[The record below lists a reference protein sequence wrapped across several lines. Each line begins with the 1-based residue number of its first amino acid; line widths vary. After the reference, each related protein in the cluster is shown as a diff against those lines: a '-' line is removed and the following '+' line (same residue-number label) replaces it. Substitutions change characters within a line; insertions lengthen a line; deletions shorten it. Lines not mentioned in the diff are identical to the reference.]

1 MNMEFKNMTVEELE
15 ARRVQIGEEVEKDGA
30 DLDALEAEIKG
41 IKEELEARKAEAT
54 KKAEIRN
61 AVASGAGTVI
71 KETPTEERKMEEIK
85 YNSQSPEYRTA
96 WLKNIARRG
105 DQMIFG
111 DLTETEQRAFTFTTA
126 NTGAVVPTET
136 MNRIIEL
143 VESMAPMY
151 DDATKTG
158 MVKGFGVPRHK
169 TIAAGDAA
177 ATAEG
182 VANADEEDTFDL
194 LALDGVEI
202 KKHVEITRKMQWQ
215 SIDAFEAWLT
225 DHIAKRIAVAK
236 ETQIRA
242 RLDAVATGIAAANV
256 LTAQTYTEGTV
267 RAILAKIKQS
277 GTKVWYANT
286 NTIWNGLAGIQDG
299 NDRPLFVPSTTDSDP
314 TVQGRIY
321 GGEVKVD
328 ENLADN
334 VVYVGVPASIL
345 ANDFEALFMN
355 NAIDPKTFKTI
366 IAGYSL
372 FDAGLENPLAM
383 VKATFTA

>member
-1 MNMEFKNMTVEELE
+1 MEFKDMTVGELE

-41 IKEELEARKAEAT
+41 IKAELEARKAEAT

-71 KETPTEERKMEEIK
+71 KEVPTEERKMEEIK
-85 YNSQSPEYRTA
+85 YNAQSPEYRTA
-96 WLKNIARRG
+96 WLKNIAQRDG
-105 DQMIFG
+105 QKIFG
-111 DLTETEQRAFTFTTA
+111 EMTEVEQRAFTFTTA
-126 NTGAVVPTET
+126 NSGAVVPTET
-136 MNRIIEL
+136 MNRIVEL

-151 DDATKTG
+151 DDATKSG

-169 TIAAGDAA
+169 AIVAGDAA
-177 ATAEG
+177 ATDEG
-182 VANADEEDTFDL
+182 VANADEQDTFDL

-225 DHIAKRIAVAK
+225 DHIARRIAVAK

-256 LTAQTYTEGTV
+256 LTAQTYTEGTI
-267 RAILAKIKQS
+267 RAILAKVKQA

-321 GGEVKVD
+321 GGAVKVD

-334 VVYVGVPASIL
+334 VAYVGVPASIL
-345 ANDFEALFMN
+345 ANDFEALFMQN
-355 NAIDPKTFKTI
+355 SIDPKTFKTI
-366 IAGYSL
+366 ISGYSL

-383 VKATFTA
+383 VKVTFTA

>member
-1 MNMEFKNMTVEELE
+1 MEFKNMTVEELE
-15 ARRVQIGEEVEKDGA
+15 ARRAQIGEEVEKDGA

-41 IKEELEARKAEAT
+41 IKAELEARKEAAA

-61 AVASGAGTVI
+61 AVASGDGKVVAEI
-71 KETPTEERKMEEIK
+71 PAEEKRTMEEIK
-85 YNSQSPEYRTA
+85 YNAQSPEYRTA
-96 WLKNIARRG
+96 WLKNIAQRDG
-105 DQMIFG
+105 QKIFG

-136 MNRIIEL
+136 MNRIVEL

-169 TIAAGDAA
+169 SIAAGDAT

-225 DHIAKRIAVAK
+225 NHIAKRIAVAK

-256 LTAQTYTEGTV
+256 LTAQTYAESTV

-321 GGEVKVD
+321 GGSVKVD

-372 FDAGLENPLAM
+372 FDAGLENPLAF

>member
-1 MNMEFKNMTVEELE
+1 MEFKNMTVEELE

-41 IKEELEARKAEAT
+41 IKAELEARKAAAA
-54 KKAEIRN
+54 KKAELRN
-61 AVASGAGTVI
+61 AVASGDGKVVAEI
-71 KETPTEERKMEEIK
+71 PTQEKRTMEEIK
-85 YNSQSPEYRTA
+85 YNAQSPEYRTA
-96 WLKNIARRG
+96 WLKNIAQRDG
-105 DQMIFG
+105 QMIFG

-136 MNRIIEL
+136 MNRIVEL

-169 TIAAGDAA
+169 SIAAGDAA
-177 ATAEG
+177 ATDEG

-236 ETQIRA
+236 EAQIRA

-256 LTAQTYTEGTV
+256 LTAQTYAEGTI

-321 GGEVKVD
+321 GGSVKVD

-334 VVYVGVPASIL
+334 VAYVGVPASIL

-372 FDAGLENPLAM
+372 FDAGLENPLAF

>member
-1 MNMEFKNMTVEELE
+1 MEFKNMTVEELE

-41 IKEELEARKAEAT
+41 IKEELEARKAEAA

-85 YNSQSPEYRTA
+85 YNAQSPEYRTA
-96 WLKNIARRG
+96 WLKNIAQRDG
-105 DQMIFG
+105 KKIFG
-111 DLTETEQRAFTFTTA
+111 ELTETEQRAFTFTTA
-126 NTGAVVPTET
+126 NSGAVVPTET
-136 MNRIIEL
+136 LNRIVEL
-143 VESMAPMY
+143 VQSMAPMY
-151 DDATKTG
+151 DDATKSG

-194 LALDGVEI
+194 LPLDGVEI
-202 KKHVEITRKMQWQ
+202 KKHVEISRKMQWQ

-256 LTAQTYTEGTV
+256 LTAQTYAESTV

>member
-1 MNMEFKNMTVEELE
+1 MEFKDMTVEELE

-41 IKEELEARKAEAT
+41 IKAELEARKAEAT

-71 KETPTEERKMEEIK
+71 KEVPTEERKMEEIK
-85 YNSQSPEYRTA
+85 YNAQSPEYRIA
-96 WLKNIARRG
+96 WLKNIAQRDG
-105 DQMIFG
+105 QKIFG
-111 DLTETEQRAFTFTTA
+111 EMTEVEQRAFTFTTA
-126 NTGAVVPTET
+126 NSGAVVPTET
-136 MNRIIEL
+136 MNRIVEL

-151 DDATKTG
+151 DDATKSG

-169 TIAAGDAA
+169 AIVAGDAA
-177 ATAEG
+177 ATDEG
-182 VANADEEDTFDL
+182 VANADEQDTFDL

-225 DHIAKRIAVAK
+225 DHIARRIAVAK

-256 LTAQTYTEGTV
+256 LTAQTYTEGTI
-267 RAILAKIKQS
+267 RAILAKVKQA

-321 GGEVKVD
+321 GGAVKVD

-334 VVYVGVPASIL
+334 VAYVGVPASIL
-345 ANDFEALFMN
+345 ANDFEALFMQN
-355 NAIDPKTFKTI
+355 SIDPKTFKTI
-366 IAGYSL
+366 ISGYSL

-383 VKATFTA
+383 VKVTFTA

>member
-1 MNMEFKNMTVEELE
+1 MEFTSMTVEELE
-15 ARRVQIGEEVEKDGA
+15 ARLAQLPDEIEKDDA
-30 DLDALEAEIKG
+30 DLDALDAEFKG
-41 IKEELEARKAEAT
+41 ITAELEARKAAAA

-61 AVASGAGTVI
+61 AVASGDGKVVAEI
-71 KETPTEERKMEEIK
+71 PTQEKRTMEEIK
-85 YNSQSPEYRTA
+85 YNAQSPEYRTA
-96 WLKNIARRG
+96 WLKNIAQRDG
-105 DQMIFG
+105 QMIFG

-136 MNRIIEL
+136 MNRIVEL

-169 TIAAGDAA
+169 SIAAGDAA
-177 ATAEG
+177 ATDEG

-236 ETQIRA
+236 EAQIRA

-256 LTAQTYTEGTV
+256 LTAQTYAEGTI

-299 NDRPLFVPSTTDSDP
+299 NDRPLFVPSTLDSDP
-314 TVQGRIY
+314 TIQGRIY
-321 GGEVKVD
+321 GGSVKVD

-372 FDAGLENPLAM
+372 FDAGLENPLAF

>member
-1 MNMEFKNMTVEELE
+1 MDFTTMTVEELE
-15 ARRVQIGEEVEKDGA
+15 ARRAQIGVEAEQDGA

-41 IKEELEARKAEAT
+41 IKAELEARKEAAA

-61 AVASGAGTVI
+61 AVASGDGKVVAEI
-71 KETPTEERKMEEIK
+71 PAEEKRTMEEIK
-85 YNSQSPEYRTA
+85 YNAQSPEYRTA
-96 WLKNIARRG
+96 WLKNIAQRDG
-105 DQMIFG
+105 QKIFG
-111 DLTETEQRAFTFTTA
+111 EMNEVEQRAFTFTTA
-126 NTGAVVPTET
+126 NSGAVVPTET
-136 MNRIIEL
+136 MNRIVEL

-169 TIAAGDAA
+169 SIAAGDAA
-177 ATAEG
+177 ATDEG

-236 ETQIRA
+236 EAQIRA

-256 LTAQTYTEGTV
+256 LTAQTYAEGTI

-277 GTKVWYANT
+277 GAKVWYANT

-321 GGEVKVD
+321 GGSVKVD
-328 ENLADN
+328 ENLADG
-334 VVYVGVPASIL
+334 VVYVGVPASVL

-372 FDAGLENPLAM
+372 FDAGLENPLAF
-383 VKATFTA
+383 VKATFTV

>member
-41 IKEELEARKAEAT
+41 IKEELEARKAEAA

-85 YNSQSPEYRTA
+85 YNAQSPEYRTA

-256 LTAQTYTEGTV
+256 LTAQTYAESTV
-267 RAILAKIKQS
+267 RAILAKIKQP

>member
-1 MNMEFKNMTVEELE
+1 MEFKDMTVEELE

-41 IKEELEARKAEAT
+41 IKAELEARKAEAT

-71 KETPTEERKMEEIK
+71 KEVPTEERKMEEIK
-85 YNSQSPEYRTA
+85 YNAQSPEYRTA
-96 WLKNIARRG
+96 WLKNIAQRDG
-105 DQMIFG
+105 QKIFG
-111 DLTETEQRAFTFTTA
+111 EMTEVEQRAFTFTTA
-126 NTGAVVPTET
+126 NSGAVVPTET
-136 MNRIIEL
+136 MNRIVEL

-151 DDATKTG
+151 DDATKSG

-169 TIAAGDAA
+169 AIVAGDAA
-177 ATAEG
+177 ATDEG
-182 VANADEEDTFDL
+182 VANADEQDTFDL

-225 DHIAKRIAVAK
+225 DHIARRIAVAK

-256 LTAQTYTEGTV
+256 LTAQTYTEGTI
-267 RAILAKIKQS
+267 RAILAKVKQA

-321 GGEVKVD
+321 GGAVKVD

-334 VVYVGVPASIL
+334 VAYVGVPASIL
-345 ANDFEALFMN
+345 ANDFEALFMQN
-355 NAIDPKTFKTI
+355 SIDPKTFKTI
-366 IAGYSL
+366 ISGYSL

-383 VKATFTA
+383 VKVTFTV

>member
-1 MNMEFKNMTVEELE
+1 MEFKDMTVEELE

-41 IKEELEARKAEAT
+41 IKAELEARKAEAT

-71 KETPTEERKMEEIK
+71 KEVPTEERKMEEIK
-85 YNSQSPEYRTA
+85 YNAQSPEYRTA
-96 WLKNIARRG
+96 WLKNIAQRDG
-105 DQMIFG
+105 QKIFG
-111 DLTETEQRAFTFTTA
+111 EMTEVEQRAFTFTTA
-126 NTGAVVPTET
+126 NSGAVVPTET
-136 MNRIIEL
+136 MNRIVEL

-151 DDATKTG
+151 DDATKSG

-169 TIAAGDAA
+169 AIVAGDAA
-177 ATAEG
+177 ATDEG
-182 VANADEEDTFDL
+182 VANADEQDTFDL

-225 DHIAKRIAVAK
+225 DHIARRIAVAK

-256 LTAQTYTEGTV
+256 LTAQTYTEGTI
-267 RAILAKIKQS
+267 RAILAKVKQA

-321 GGEVKVD
+321 GGAVKVD

-334 VVYVGVPASIL
+334 VAYVGVPASIL
-345 ANDFEALFMN
+345 ANDFEALFMQN
-355 NAIDPKTFKTI
+355 SIDPKTFKTI
-366 IAGYSL
+366 ISGYSL

-383 VKATFTA
+383 VKVTFTA

>member
-41 IKEELEARKAEAT
+41 IKEELEARKAEAA

-85 YNSQSPEYRTA
+85 YNAQSPEYRTA
-96 WLKNIARRG
+96 WLKNIAQRDG
-105 DQMIFG
+105 KKIFG
-111 DLTETEQRAFTFTTA
+111 ELTETEQRAFTFTTA
-126 NTGAVVPTET
+126 NSGAVVPTET
-136 MNRIIEL
+136 LNRIVEL
-143 VESMAPMY
+143 VQSMAPMY
-151 DDATKTG
+151 DDATKSG

-194 LALDGVEI
+194 LPLDGVEI
-202 KKHVEITRKMQWQ
+202 KKHVEISRKMQWQ

-256 LTAQTYTEGTV
+256 LTAQTYAESTV

>member
-1 MNMEFKNMTVEELE
+1 MEFKNMTVEELE

-41 IKEELEARKAEAT
+41 IKVELEARKDAAA
-54 KKAEIRN
+54 KKAEIRD
-61 AVASGAGTVI
+61 AVASGDGKVVAEI
-71 KETPTEERKMEEIK
+71 PTQEKRTMEEIK
-85 YNSQSPEYRTA
+85 YNAQSPEYRTA
-96 WLKNIARRG
+96 WLKNIAQRDG
-105 DQMIFG
+105 QMIFG

-136 MNRIIEL
+136 MNRIVEL

-169 TIAAGDAA
+169 SIAAGDAA
-177 ATAEG
+177 ATDEG

-194 LALDGVEI
+194 LPLDGVEI
-202 KKHVEITRKMQWQ
+202 KKHVDITRKMQWQ

-256 LTAQTYTEGTV
+256 LTAQTYTEGTI

-314 TVQGRIY
+314 TTQGRIY
-321 GGEVKVD
+321 GGSVKVD

-372 FDAGLENPLAM
+372 FDAGLENPLAF

>member
-1 MNMEFKNMTVEELE
+1 MEFKDMTVEELE

-41 IKEELEARKAEAT
+41 IKAELEARKAEAT

-71 KETPTEERKMEEIK
+71 KEVPTEERKMEEIK
-85 YNSQSPEYRTA
+85 YNAQSPEYRTA
-96 WLKNIARRG
+96 WLKNIAQRDG
-105 DQMIFG
+105 QKIFG
-111 DLTETEQRAFTFTTA
+111 EMTEVEQRAFTFTTA
-126 NTGAVVPTET
+126 NSGAVVPTET
-136 MNRIIEL
+136 MNRIVEL

-151 DDATKTG
+151 DDATKSG

-169 TIAAGDAA
+169 AIVAGDAA
-177 ATAEG
+177 ATDEG

-225 DHIAKRIAVAK
+225 DHIARRIAVAK

-256 LTAQTYTEGTV
+256 LTAQTYTEGTI
-267 RAILAKIKQS
+267 RAILAKVKQA

-321 GGEVKVD
+321 GGAVKVD

-334 VVYVGVPASIL
+334 VAYVGVPASIL
-345 ANDFEALFMN
+345 ANDFEALFMQN
-355 NAIDPKTFKTI
+355 SIDPKTFKTI
-366 IAGYSL
+366 ISGYSL

-383 VKATFTA
+383 VKVTFTA

>member
-1 MNMEFKNMTVEELE
+1 MEFKNMTVEELE

-41 IKEELEARKAEAT
+41 IKEELEARKAEAA

>member
-1 MNMEFKNMTVEELE
+1 MEFKNMTVEELE

-41 IKEELEARKAEAT
+41 IKAELEARKEAAA

-61 AVASGAGTVI
+61 AVASGDGKVVAEI
-71 KETPTEERKMEEIK
+71 PAEEKRTMEEIK
-85 YNSQSPEYRTA
+85 YNAQSPEYRTA
-96 WLKNIARRG
+96 WLKNIAQRDG
-105 DQMIFG
+105 QKIFG
-111 DLTETEQRAFTFTTA
+111 EMNEVEQRAFTFTTA
-126 NTGAVVPTET
+126 NSGAVVPTET

-158 MVKGFGVPRHK
+158 MAKGFGVPRHK
-169 TIAAGDAA
+169 SIAAGDAA
-177 ATAEG
+177 ATNEG

-256 LTAQTYTEGTV
+256 LTAQTYTEGTI

-321 GGEVKVD
+321 GGSVKVD

-372 FDAGLENPLAM
+372 FDAGLENPLAF
-383 VKATFTA
+383 VKATFTV

>member
-1 MNMEFKNMTVEELE
+1 MEFKDMTVEELE

-41 IKEELEARKAEAT
+41 IKAELEARKAEAT

-71 KETPTEERKMEEIK
+71 KEVPTEERKMEEIK
-85 YNSQSPEYRTA
+85 YNEQSPEYRTA
-96 WLKNIARRG
+96 WLKNIAQRDG
-105 DQMIFG
+105 QKIFG
-111 DLTETEQRAFTFTTA
+111 EMTEVEQRAFTFTTA
-126 NTGAVVPTET
+126 NSGAVVPTET
-136 MNRIIEL
+136 MNRIVEL

-151 DDATKTG
+151 DDATKSG

-169 TIAAGDAA
+169 AIVAGDAA
-177 ATAEG
+177 ATDEG
-182 VANADEEDTFDL
+182 VANADEQDTFDL

-225 DHIAKRIAVAK
+225 DHIARRIAVAK
-236 ETQIRA
+236 EAQIRA

-256 LTAQTYTEGTV
+256 LTAQTYTEGTI

-277 GTKVWYANT
+277 GIKVWYANT
-286 NTIWNGLAGIQDG
+286 NTNWTGLAGIQDG

-321 GGEVKVD
+321 GGAVKVD

-334 VVYVGVPASIL
+334 VAYVGVPASIL
-345 ANDFEALFMN
+345 ANDFESLFMQN
-355 NAIDPKTFKTI
+355 SIDPKTFKTI
-366 IAGYSL
+366 ISGYSL

-383 VKATFTA
+383 VKVTFTA

>member
-1 MNMEFKNMTVEELE
+1 MEFKNMTVEELE
-15 ARRVQIGEEVEKDGA
+15 ARRAQIGEEVEKDGA

-41 IKEELEARKAEAT
+41 IKAELEARKEAAA

-61 AVASGAGTVI
+61 AVASGDGKVVAEI
-71 KETPTEERKMEEIK
+71 PAEEKRTMEEIK
-85 YNSQSPEYRTA
+85 YNAQSPEYRTA
-96 WLKNIARRG
+96 WLKNIAQRDG
-105 DQMIFG
+105 QKIFG

-136 MNRIIEL
+136 MNRIVEL

-169 TIAAGDAA
+169 SIAAGDAT

-225 DHIAKRIAVAK
+225 NHIAKRIAVAK

-256 LTAQTYTEGTV
+256 LTAQTYAESTV

-299 NDRPLFVPSTTDSDP
+299 NDRPLFVPSPTDSDP

-321 GGEVKVD
+321 GGSVKVD

-372 FDAGLENPLAM
+372 FDAGLENPLAF

>member
-1 MNMEFKNMTVEELE
+1 MEFKDMTVEELE

-41 IKEELEARKAEAT
+41 IKAELEARKAEAT

-71 KETPTEERKMEEIK
+71 KEVPTEERKMEEIK
-85 YNSQSPEYRTA
+85 YNAQSPEYRTA
-96 WLKNIARRG
+96 WLKNIAQRDG
-105 DQMIFG
+105 QKIFG
-111 DLTETEQRAFTFTTA
+111 EMTEVEQRAFTFTTA
-126 NTGAVVPTET
+126 NSGAVVPTET
-136 MNRIIEL
+136 MNRIVEL

-151 DDATKTG
+151 DDATKSG

-169 TIAAGDAA
+169 AIVAGDAA
-177 ATAEG
+177 ATDEG
-182 VANADEEDTFDL
+182 VANADEQDTFDL

-225 DHIAKRIAVAK
+225 DHIARRIAVAK

-256 LTAQTYTEGTV
+256 LTAQTYTEGTI
-267 RAILAKIKQS
+267 RAILAKVKQA
-277 GTKVWYANT
+277 GIKVWYANT

-321 GGEVKVD
+321 GGAVKVD

-334 VVYVGVPASIL
+334 VAYVGVPASIL
-345 ANDFEALFMN
+345 ANDFEALFMQN
-355 NAIDPKTFKTI
+355 SIDPKTFKTI
-366 IAGYSL
+366 ISGYSL

-383 VKATFTA
+383 VKVTFTA

>member
-1 MNMEFKNMTVEELE
+1 MEFKNMTVEELE

-41 IKEELEARKAEAT
+41 IKAELEARKEAAA

-61 AVASGAGTVI
+61 AVASGDGKVVAEI
-71 KETPTEERKMEEIK
+71 PAEEKRTMEEIK
-85 YNSQSPEYRTA
+85 YNAQSPEYRTA
-96 WLKNIARRG
+96 WLKNIAQRDG
-105 DQMIFG
+105 QKIFG
-111 DLTETEQRAFTFTTA
+111 EMNEVEQRAFTFTTA
-126 NTGAVVPTET
+126 NSGAVVPTET

-158 MVKGFGVPRHK
+158 MAKGFGVPRHK
-169 TIAAGDAA
+169 SIAAGDAA
-177 ATAEG
+177 ATNEG

-236 ETQIRA
+236 EAQIRA

-256 LTAQTYTEGTV
+256 LTAQTYAEGTI

-299 NDRPLFVPSTTDSDP
+299 NDRPLFVPSTLDSDP
-314 TVQGRIY
+314 TIQGRIY
-321 GGEVKVD
+321 GGSVKVD

-372 FDAGLENPLAM
+372 FDAGLENPLAF

>member
-1 MNMEFKNMTVEELE
+1 MDFTTMTVEELE
-15 ARRVQIGEEVEKDGA
+15 ARRAQIGVEAEQDGA

-41 IKEELEARKAEAT
+41 IKAELEARKEAAA

-61 AVASGAGTVI
+61 AVASGDGKVVAEI
-71 KETPTEERKMEEIK
+71 PAEEKRTMEEIK
-85 YNSQSPEYRTA
+85 YNAQSPEYRTA
-96 WLKNIARRG
+96 WLKNIAQRDG
-105 DQMIFG
+105 QKIFG
-111 DLTETEQRAFTFTTA
+111 EMNEVEQRAFTFTTA
-126 NTGAVVPTET
+126 NSGAVVPTET

-158 MVKGFGVPRHK
+158 MAKGFGVPRHK
-169 TIAAGDAA
+169 SIAAGDAA
-177 ATAEG
+177 ATNEG

-256 LTAQTYTEGTV
+256 LTAQTYTEGTI

-321 GGEVKVD
+321 GGSVKVD
-328 ENLADN
+328 ENLTDN

-372 FDAGLENPLAM
+372 FDAGLENPLAF
-383 VKATFTA
+383 VKATFTV

>member
-1 MNMEFKNMTVEELE
+1 MEFKDMTVEELE

-41 IKEELEARKAEAT
+41 IKAELEARKAEAT

-71 KETPTEERKMEEIK
+71 KEVPTEERKMEEIK
-85 YNSQSPEYRTA
+85 YNAQSPEYRTA
-96 WLKNIARRG
+96 WLKNIAQRDG
-105 DQMIFG
+105 QKIFG
-111 DLTETEQRAFTFTTA
+111 EMTEVEQRAFTFTTA
-126 NTGAVVPTET
+126 NSGAVVPTET
-136 MNRIIEL
+136 MNRIVEL

-151 DDATKTG
+151 DDATKSG

-169 TIAAGDAA
+169 AIVAGDAA
-177 ATAEG
+177 ATDEG
-182 VANADEEDTFDL
+182 VANADEQDTFDL

-225 DHIAKRIAVAK
+225 DHIARRIAVAK

-256 LTAQTYTEGTV
+256 LTAQTYTEGTI
-267 RAILAKIKQS
+267 RAILAKVKQA

-321 GGEVKVD
+321 GGTVKVD

-334 VVYVGVPASIL
+334 VAYVGVPASIL
-345 ANDFEALFMN
+345 ANDFEALFMQN
-355 NAIDPKTFKTI
+355 SIDPKTFKTI
-366 IAGYSL
+366 ISGYSL

-383 VKATFTA
+383 VKVTFTA

>member
-1 MNMEFKNMTVEELE
+1 MEFKDMTVEELE

-41 IKEELEARKAEAT
+41 IKAELEARKTEAT

-71 KETPTEERKMEEIK
+71 KEVPTEERKMEEIK
-85 YNSQSPEYRTA
+85 YNAQSPEYRTA
-96 WLKNIARRG
+96 WLKNIAQRDG
-105 DQMIFG
+105 QKIFG
-111 DLTETEQRAFTFTTA
+111 EMTEVEQRAFTFTTA
-126 NTGAVVPTET
+126 NSGAVVPTET
-136 MNRIIEL
+136 MNRIVEL

-151 DDATKTG
+151 DDATKSG

-169 TIAAGDAA
+169 AIVAGDAA
-177 ATAEG
+177 ATDEG

-225 DHIAKRIAVAK
+225 DHIARRIAVAK

-256 LTAQTYTEGTV
+256 LTAQTYTEGTI
-267 RAILAKIKQS
+267 RAILAKVKQA

-321 GGEVKVD
+321 GGTVKVD

-334 VVYVGVPASIL
+334 VAYVGVPASIL
-345 ANDFEALFMN
+345 ANDFEALFMQN
-355 NAIDPKTFKTI
+355 SIDPKTFKTI
-366 IAGYSL
+366 ISGYSL

-383 VKATFTA
+383 VKVTFTA